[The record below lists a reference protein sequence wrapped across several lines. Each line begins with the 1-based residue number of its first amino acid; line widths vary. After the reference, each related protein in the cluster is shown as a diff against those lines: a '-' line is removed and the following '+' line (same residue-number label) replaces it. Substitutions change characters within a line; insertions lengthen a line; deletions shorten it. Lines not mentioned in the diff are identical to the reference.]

1 MPVRPSYV
9 ELRIHGV
16 SGTTPEDM
24 LGTTQ
29 VEDVAGDELVRFVR
43 AAEPSARELPGDGVL
58 EAVSWGR
65 LTSGLAAQAAWVVM
79 LPFALVNL
87 AMWTSRSFTETG
99 SRPRAARARA
109 AASRGCV
116 RLLGLTITVVVTL
129 AAALLAMD
137 LVGWQC
143 GRVACAV
150 VSDRLAFA
158 EGWSRGARVA
168 AASAVPVVV
177 LAAIAWLSHRVSLR
191 YEAASPSDVAAPRA
205 AGPASGTSA
214 GAGPHAGAGTT
225 SGDGATSATGTV
237 TAPDRGTAAALSG
250 GATAGTNA
258 HPHPTTPLVEQQPT
272 LFSPLM
278 WHAEPMV
285 QRLRCVHLSVGWAS
299 VGVLLVWAVRDQVG
313 AAVLHGGADS
323 ALWWAATVCLVLV
336 IVAGGLLVALPTRWV
351 AWTERPL
358 RRQGSVATALQV
370 LALAG
375 VGLAAAS
382 FARTVDGLAEDVT
395 GPIPGLGGVLAVVVW
410 VQVGVL
416 LVLGGVQL
424 SWSRIEH
431 AVDRAAVWLLDRVVP
446 RRVRRLLTTR
456 AALRH
461 PVRTARA
468 LRGLRDRARTR
479 SADRAEPQPDRAE
492 AQPDRADGHPAGGD
506 SQPDRADARPG
517 RPRRTLTA
525 RLRHGVVRRRARA
538 QRRAERRAAPVAP
551 RPESQL
557 PAFLGL
563 APWVVAASGV
573 LLAYVY
579 TAGVTLRVGALLTP
593 TDPDEGALAVPALL
607 TWASGGFAVVV
618 ALAVLAGAVAFLLVS
633 RVPAR
638 DVVGVVE
645 TFVHHHALPS
655 AERPAAHRA
664 WRDDF
669 RIRRIV
675 RARRLQRLVQAR
687 WILDGLGCAGVLG
700 VLIAVA
706 ALTSSIEPL
715 ASLMRGRPAPGAVP
729 EVTVAPDAAATDLT
743 WPVTVGHGLSAAGS
757 WALTALAVSV
767 IGLVVAGWRSPVV
780 RRRVGVAWDVLS
792 FWPRGGHPFA
802 PPSYTERAVPQIV
815 ARTRFLAR
823 EPAHR
828 PRVLLSGHS
837 QGSVLAAA
845 VVAQLRTLDA
855 AEGSAVGDGTLAR
868 VALLTHGSPLGRLYQ
883 PLFPQ
888 YFGGAELVRTTA
900 QPDDDAGGRSA
911 RHEVGGPEQLRA
923 LDAALGGRWLN
934 LWRDTDPIGSS
945 LASALKGHDIECRD
959 PLDYLLDE
967 ERAAYP
973 TVHGHSDYPGAREYG
988 RAREHLVG
996 VRASL
1001 ADLDGCT
1008 RCVRRT
1014 GRTTTSAGDPVVEP
1028 FPVPAP

>member
-43 AAEPSARELPGDGVL
+43 AADPTARDLPGSGVL

-99 SRPRAARARA
+99 SRPRATRTGATRA

-116 RLLGLTITVVVTL
+116 RLLGLTVTVVVTL

-137 LVGWQC
+137 LVAWQC

-150 VSDRLAFA
+150 VDDRLAFA

-168 AASAVPVVV
+168 VASAVPVVV

-191 YEAASPSDVAAPRA
+191 YEAASASDITAPGGARGTGGTRA
-205 AGPASGTSA
+205 
-214 GAGPHAGAGTT
+214 
-225 SGDGATSATGTV
+225 ATGT
-237 TAPDRGTAAALSG
+237 TGT
-250 GATAGTNA
+250 
-258 HPHPTTPLVEQQPT
+258 HPHPATPRVEQQPT

-299 VGVLLVWAVRDQVG
+299 VGVLLVWAARDQVG
-313 AAVLHGGADS
+313 DAVLRGGADS
-323 ALWWAATVCLVLV
+323 ALWWAATVCLALV
-336 IVAGGLLVALPTRWV
+336 VVAGGLLVALPTRWV

-424 SWSRIEH
+424 SWSRIDH
-431 AVDRAAVWLLDRVVP
+431 AVRRAAGWLLDRVLP
-446 RRVRRLLTTR
+446 RRVRT
-456 AALRH
+456 AQDPWDAVRH
-461 PVRTARA
+461 PVRTVRDAGAR
-468 LRGLRDRARTR
+468 RRDRRLAG
-479 SADRAEPQPDRAE
+479 SAESAGPQPL
-492 AQPDRADGHPAGGD
+492 
-506 SQPDRADARPG
+506 
-517 RPRRTLTA
+517 PRRTLA
-525 RLRHGVVRRRARA
+525 SRLRDQVALRGPRA
-538 QRRAERRAAPVAP
+538 QRRAERRAAPPAP

-618 ALAVLAGAVAFLLVS
+618 ALAVLAGGVGFMLVS

-645 TFVHHHALPS
+645 TFVRHHAVPPG
-655 AERPAAHRA
+655 ERPAAYRA

-687 WILDGLGCAGVLG
+687 WILDGLGCAGILG

-706 ALTSSIEPL
+706 ALTSTIEPL

-729 EVTVAPDAAATDLT
+729 EVTVAPDAAATDVT
-743 WPVTVGHGLSAAGS
+743 WPVAVGSALSAAGA
-757 WALTALAVSV
+757 WALTALAVGV
-767 IGLVVAGWRSPVV
+767 IGLVVAGWRSAVV
-780 RRRVGVAWDVLS
+780 RRRIGVAWDVLS

-823 EPAHR
+823 EPAAW

-845 VVAQLRTLDA
+845 VVAQLSTLDE
-855 AEGSAVGDGTLAR
+855 AEGRSGAEGTLAR

-888 YFGGAELVRTTA
+888 YFGGAQLVRTA
-900 QPDDDAGGRSA
+900 SRRDGADGAGGGGADDGATGPSA
-911 RHEVGGPEQLRA
+911 RHRVGGPEQLRA
-923 LDAALGGRWLN
+923 LDAALGRRWLN

-945 LASALKGHDIECRD
+945 LASALEGHDIECRD

-973 TVHGHSDYPGAREYG
+973 PVHGHSDYPAACEYG

-996 VRASL
+996 FRASL
-1001 ADLDGCT
+1001 AGPDGCA
-1008 RCVRRT
+1008 RCVPADGATT
-1014 GRTTTSAGDPVVEP
+1014 GASDPVAAP